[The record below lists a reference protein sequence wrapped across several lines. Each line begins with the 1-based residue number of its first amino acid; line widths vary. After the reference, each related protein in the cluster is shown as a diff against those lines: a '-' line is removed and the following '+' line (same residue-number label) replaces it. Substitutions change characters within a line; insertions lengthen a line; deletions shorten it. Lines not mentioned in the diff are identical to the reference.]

1 MAYKE
6 LNNVVFCGDKD
17 CRKVYRF
24 DNSDG
29 SDGVRSGDILP
40 RGHKVDPILLDL
52 RCIREDH
59 EAGFMLEWLHKN
71 SAIKPNAYDLI
82 EQHGGAFEDSLN
94 FRVPESDLTW
104 KEILYDLGV
113 EQEIDDADR
122 K

>member
-29 SDGVRSGDILP
+29 SDSLLSGDILP
-40 RGHKVDPILLDL
+40 CGHRVVWVLLDGNL
-52 RCIREDH
+52 IREGH
-59 EAGFMLEWLHKN
+59 EAGLMLEWLHKN
-71 SAIKPNAYDLI
+71 DAIKPNAYDLI
-82 EQHGGAFEDSLN
+82 EQHGGAFEDGLN

-104 KEILYDLGV
+104 EEMIYDL
-113 EQEIDDADR
+113 DAE
-122 K
+122 